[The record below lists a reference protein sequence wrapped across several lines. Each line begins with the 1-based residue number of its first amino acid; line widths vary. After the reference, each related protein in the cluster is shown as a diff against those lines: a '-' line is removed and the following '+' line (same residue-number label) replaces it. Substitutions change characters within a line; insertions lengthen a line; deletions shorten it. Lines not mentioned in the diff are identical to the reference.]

1 MTLSGMFLGTPAYMA
16 PERVFNLPYD
26 GRSDVYAVGVMLF
39 EMVAGRLPF
48 EQTTGGHLSLMRMHA
63 VEEPPSLTKFVPDA
77 HPKLEAAVMQA
88 MRKEPEQRPTAA
100 VLGAMLRDLV
110 QEIRAP
116 ARTRRAGDSEHGW
129 Y

>member
-1 MTLSGMFLGTPAYMA
+1 
-16 PERVFNLPYD
+16 
-26 GRSDVYAVGVMLF
+26 
-39 EMVAGRLPF
+39 
-48 EQTTGGHLSLMRMHA
+48 MRMHA